1 MFLVSVVYGPA
12 VTMTAPTRALAA
24 VRPAASPGLLLTSGA
39 IAATFMATPFVIAE
53 AIDIYEISTGWAALL
68 STAQVGGFTA
78 GNLYAGRRLRASTSL
93 ARKALLFFVI
103 CNLASA
109 LDLSFAG
116 LVGLRT
122 LAGVAM
128 GLLTWIAWADSAVD
142 AKKRGDI
149 AAIGPVSSAIG
160 APLIALLASRGQ
172 LTGTYLA
179 LAAVAALGLL
189 LPMSIATSA
198 QPDRRPIETPGV
210 RVVLVAMGLFGAG
223 GSSIFV
229 FSRVIASMQVGMG
242 ALVFSLALSFNALA
256 SIPTARYRGR
266 RRLPGLWMA
275 GIAVCAV
282 LMATTESEIV
292 FIAVVVVWGMLFWAV
307 VPELFSMLS
316 DRSAHPADRVGD
328 AQAVMSIG
336 RVVGPSLGGALVGT
350 GSFVLLGWTAAG
362 FILVAGIAIEAT
374 TTAHRWR

>member
-1 MFLVSVVYGPA
+1 
-12 VTMTAPTRALAA
+12 MTLTTPIRALAA
-24 VRPAASPGLLLTSGA
+24 VRPAASAGLLLTSAA

-53 AIDIYEISTGWAALL
+53 AIDVYGVSTGSAALL

-78 GNLYAGRRLRASTSL
+78 GNLVSGRRLHASTSL
-93 ARKALLFFVI
+93 ARKALLIFVI

-109 LDLSFAG
+109 LHLSFAG

-128 GLLTWIAWADSAVD
+128 GVLTWIAWADSAVD

-149 AAIGPVSSAIG
+149 AAIGPVAAAIG
-160 APLIALLASRGQ
+160 APLIALVASRGA

-179 LAAVAALGLL
+179 LAAVAAVGLL
-189 LPMSIATSA
+189 LPMAVAPSS

-210 RVVLVAMGLFGAG
+210 RAVLLAMGLFGAG

-229 FSRVIASMQVGMG
+229 FSRVIASNQVGMS

-266 RRLPGLWMA
+266 RRVPGFWMA
-275 GIAVCAV
+275 VIAVCAV
-282 LMATTESEIV
+282 LMATTESDVV
-292 FIAVVVVWGMLFWAV
+292 FIGVVVIWGLSFWAA
-307 VPELFSMLS
+307 VPEMFSMLS
-316 DRSAHPADRVGD
+316 DRSVHPADRVGD

-336 RVVGPSLGGALVGT
+336 RVIGPSIGGILVGA
-350 GSFVLLGWTAAG
+350 GSFTLLGWTAAG
-362 FILVAGIAIEAT
+362 LVLVAGIVIEAT
-374 TTAHRWR
+374 ATAHRWR